1 MIRSLWSR
9 LFRPALI
16 VAMALAFLWSPAAAS
31 ELFILHALGA
41 EITVGTGAAVDLGNW
56 RNATVHARVTA
67 GSGTVNP
74 FDLWLEC
81 SANGASWTECALDDR
96 VEATTTGAGPFTDN
110 TIKLIAEVAV
120 TTAGVYSAR
129 LTAVPQ
135 SIRARWN
142 IAGTTP
148 SETFE
153 LVVVGR

>member
-1 MIRSLWSR
+1 MKIRSRFLVV
-9 LFRPALI
+9 LLAGLLGLATPA
-16 VAMALAFLWSPAAAS
+16 VASDRFV
-31 ELFILHALGA
+31 LHAIGA

-56 RNATVHARVTA
+56 RNLTVHARVTA

-81 SANGASWTECALDDR
+81 SADGTNFTECAIDDR
-96 VEATTTGAGPFTDN
+96 VKATTTGGGTFTDN

-120 TTAGVYSAR
+120 TTSAVYSAR
-129 LTAVPQ
+129 VTSVPQ
-135 SIRARWN
+135 FIRARWN

-153 LVVVGR
+153 LVAVGR